1 MFTSDNS
8 EFDAD
13 ARTELNKALT
23 ILMSGIDDDNSDN
36 RAQAEQSYS
45 DMLNNAWHDGITADE
60 LVAAVQ
66 K

>member
-13 ARTELNKALT
+13 ARTELNKALRS
-23 ILMSGIDDDNSDN
+23 LMADVDPDSRN
-36 RAQAEQSYS
+36 AEQAEQSYS
-45 DMLNNAWHDGITADE
+45 DLLNNAWYDGITADE
-60 LVAAVQ
+60 LVAAVN